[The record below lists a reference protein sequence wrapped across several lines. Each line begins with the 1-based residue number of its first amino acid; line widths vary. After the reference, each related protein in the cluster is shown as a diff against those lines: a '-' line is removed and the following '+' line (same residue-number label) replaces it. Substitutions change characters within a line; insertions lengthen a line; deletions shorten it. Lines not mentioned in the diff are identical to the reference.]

1 MTIERSRRDR
11 RQWPR
16 LRLRA
21 VVPALLLAGLA
32 SGLAAPGPAP
42 AADLSDLVKRALEE
56 RRERGDDSLPRPGRE
71 EIARNWDA
79 FLTAV
84 VKRAGRD
91 APPGA
96 LRDQLLGVLI
106 EERHHVVSMLTD
118 ATVDGPE
125 LMRSTFESSWEQLSP
140 LLHQVA
146 VELPE
151 DNARRYAQFIEAGE
165 LMRAAERLGVARDLA
180 GSPESLRKLAQILL
194 GDGGDDPLHYDTAVD
209 PELRRI
215 FGFGE
220 PLEPPAPSPLLGPGE
235 SKPGASLE
243 AFSPFAAL
251 AGWLVPQAWASP
263 TRGDRSTLVAR
274 LNTWIPG
281 RKQEVREYVPL
292 VHDMLRLTVDDALGT
307 AVVEEDETAAEVYP
321 TLVIATAWQ
330 ESCWRQ
336 FVRSE
341 EGVQPLVSPAGS
353 VGLMQINGRV
363 WRGLYD
369 PAGLEGDIGYNGRA
383 GAEILWHYLRDFAL
397 PAGEHQGPGGADNL
411 VRATYAAYNGGPG
424 HLSRYRKPKTS
435 AHLKVIDRE
444 FWRKYE
450 AVRAG
455 EQAPMFTCYPT
466 ER

>member
-1 MTIERSRRDR
+1 MTIDPRRRRRRDR
-11 RQWPR
+11 
-16 LRLRA
+16 LRRPVA
-21 VVPALLLAGLA
+21 AGLA
-32 SGLAAPGPAP
+32 AILAIGLGAPIAAR
-42 AADLSDLVKRALEE
+42 AADLSDLVEQALQE
-56 RRERGDDSLPRPGRE
+56 RRDRDDAPAVRPGRE
-71 EIARNWDA
+71 EVARNWDA

-84 VKRAGRD
+84 IKRAGHD

-125 LMRSTFESSWEQLSP
+125 LMRSVFESSWEQLSP
-140 LLHQVA
+140 LLQQVA
-146 VELPE
+146 ATLPV
-151 DNARRYAQFIEAGE
+151 DSARRYAQFIEAGE

-180 GSPESLRKLAQILL
+180 GSPESLRKLAEMLL
-194 GDGGDDPLHYDTAVD
+194 GDEGRDPLHYDTAVD

-220 PLEPPAPSPLLGPGE
+220 PLAPPATSPLLGPAPAPP
-235 SKPGASLE
+235 SSARLAP
-243 AFSPFAAL
+243 FSPLAAL
-251 AGWLVPQAWASP
+251 ADWLVPQARAAP
-263 TRGDRSTLVAR
+263 QPAGERSLLVAR

-281 RKQEVREYVPL
+281 REQEVREYVPL
-292 VHDMLRLTVDDALGT
+292 VHDLLRLTVDDALGP
-307 AVVEEDETAAEVYP
+307 AVAEADATAARVYP
-321 TLVIATAWQ
+321 DLVIATAWQ

-336 FVRSE
+336 FVRSK

-397 PAGEHQGPGGADNL
+397 PAGEHLGPGGADNL
-411 VRATYAAYNGGPG
+411 ARATYAAYNGGPG
-424 HLSRYRKPKTS
+424 HLARYRKAKTS
-435 AHLKVIDRE
+435 AHLKEIDQE
-444 FWRKYE
+444 FWRKYQG
-450 AVRAG
+450 VRKG
-455 EQAPMFTCYPT
+455 EQAPMLSCYPT

>member
-1 MTIERSRRDR
+1 MTIDPRRRGR
-11 RQWPR
+11 RQW
-16 LRLRA
+16 LGWRA
-21 VVPALLLAGLA
+21 RPFFAAGLA
-32 SGLAAPGPAP
+32 TLVMAGLGAPVQAG
-42 AADLSDLVKRALEE
+42 DLSDLVEQALEE
-56 RRERGDDSLPRPGRE
+56 RRNRDDDDAAPRPGRE
-71 EIARNWDA
+71 EVARNWDA

-84 VKRAGRD
+84 IKRAGHD
-91 APPGA
+91 APPGD

-106 EERHHVVSMLTD
+106 DERHHVVTMLTD

-125 LMRSTFESSWEQLSP
+125 LMRSVFESSWEQLSP
-140 LLHQVA
+140 LLQQVA
-146 VELPE
+146 AAMPE
-151 DNARRYAQFIEAGE
+151 DDARRYAQFIEAGE

-180 GSPESLRKLAQILL
+180 SSPESLRKLAEMLL
-194 GDGGDDPLHYDTAVD
+194 GEEGQDPLHYDTAVD

-220 PLEPPAPSPLLGPGE
+220 PLAPPSTSPLLGPVPQA
-235 SKPGASLE
+235 PGAGLTPLAPLS
-243 AFSPFAAL
+243 AL
-251 AGWLVPQAWASP
+251 ANWLVPQAWASP
-263 TRGDRSTLVAR
+263 SPAGDRSTLVAR

-281 RKQEVREYVPL
+281 REQEVREYVPL
-292 VHDMLRLTVDDALGT
+292 VHDMLRLTVDDALGS
-307 AVVEEDETAAEVYP
+307 AVAEEDATAAKVYP
-321 TLVIATAWQ
+321 NLVIATAWQ

-336 FVRSE
+336 FVRSK

-397 PAGEHQGPGGADNL
+397 PAGEHLGPGGADNL
-411 VRATYAAYNGGPG
+411 ARATYAAYNGGPG
-424 HLSRYRKPKTS
+424 HLSRYRKARTS
-435 AHLKVIDRE
+435 SHLQVIDKE

-450 AVRAG
+450 VVRKG
-455 EQAPMFTCYPT
+455 EQTPMFSCYPT

>member
-1 MTIERSRRDR
+1 V
-11 RQWPR
+11 
-16 LRLRA
+16 RA
-21 VVPALLLAGLA
+21 PLVAALALPILLA
-32 SGLAAPGPAP
+32 AAPAGAG
-42 AADLSDLVKRALEE
+42 DLQDLVKQALEE
-56 RRERGDDSLPRPGRE
+56 RRARDDSTPRPGRE
-71 EIARNWDA
+71 EVARNWDA

-84 VKRAGRD
+84 IKRAGRD

-106 EERHHVVSMLTD
+106 EERHRVVAMLTD

-125 LMRSTFESSWEQLSP
+125 LMRSMFESSWEQLSP
-140 LLHQVA
+140 LLHEVA
-146 VELPE
+146 TQLPE
-151 DNARRYAQFIEAGE
+151 DTARRYGQFIEAGE

-180 GSPESLRKLAQILL
+180 GSPESLRKLAEILL
-194 GDGGDDPLHYDTAVD
+194 GDGGDDPLRYDTAVD

-220 PLEPPAPSPLLGPGE
+220 PLAPPQTSPLLGPE
-235 SKPGASLE
+235 DPPPGARLD
-243 AFSPFAAL
+243 ALSPLTAIAN
-251 AGWLVPQAWASP
+251 WLVPRAWASP
-263 TRGDRSTLVAR
+263 QPPGDRSLLVAR

-281 RKQEVREYVPL
+281 REQEVREYVPL

-307 AVVEEDETAAEVYP
+307 SVVESDEAAARVYP

-397 PAGEHQGPGGADNL
+397 PAGEHQGPGGVDNL
-411 VRATYAAYNGGPG
+411 ARATYAAYNGGPG
-424 HLSRYRKPKTS
+424 HLARYRKAKTS
-435 AHLKVIDRE
+435 AHLQVIDRE

-455 EQAPMFTCYPT
+455 DQAPMLTCYPT
-466 ER
+466 RR

>member
-1 MTIERSRRDR
+1 MTIDARRLGRR
-11 RQWPR
+11 RQALASCR
-16 LRLRA
+16 QVASALVMA
-21 VVPALLLAGLA
+21 VLAASLAPAPAL
-32 SGLAAPGPAP
+32 
-42 AADLSDLVKRALEE
+42 AADLSDLVEHALEQ
-56 RRERGDDSLPRPGRE
+56 RRERGDDTAPRPSRDDV
-71 EIARNWDA
+71 ARNWDA

-84 VKRAGRD
+84 IKRAGHD
-91 APPGA
+91 APPGP

-106 EERHHVVSMLTD
+106 EERHHIVSMLTD

-146 VELPE
+146 AELP
-151 DNARRYAQFIEAGE
+151 DDTARRYGQFIEAGE

-180 GSPESLRKLAQILL
+180 GSPESLRKLAEILL
-194 GDGGDDPLHYDTAVD
+194 GDEGEDPLRYDTAVD

-220 PLEPPAPSPLLGPGE
+220 PLAPPSTSPLLGPE
-235 SKPGASLE
+235 TPKPGAARERS
-243 AFSPFAAL
+243 SPIAAL
-251 AGWLVPQAWASP
+251 ANWLVPQAWASASP
-263 TRGDRSTLVAR
+263 AGDRSLLVAR

-292 VHDMLRLTVDDALGT
+292 VHDMLRLTVDDALGP
-307 AVVEEDETAAEVYP
+307 AVVEEDATAAKVYP
-321 TLVIATAWQ
+321 NLVIATAWQ

-336 FVRSE
+336 FVRSK

-411 VRATYAAYNGGPG
+411 ARATYAAYNGGPG
-424 HLSRYRKPKTS
+424 HLSRYRRPKTS
-435 AHLKVIDRE
+435 AHLQVIDKE
-444 FWRKYE
+444 FWRKYQ
-450 AVRAG
+450 AVREG
-455 EQAPMFTCYPT
+455 EQAAMFTCYPT